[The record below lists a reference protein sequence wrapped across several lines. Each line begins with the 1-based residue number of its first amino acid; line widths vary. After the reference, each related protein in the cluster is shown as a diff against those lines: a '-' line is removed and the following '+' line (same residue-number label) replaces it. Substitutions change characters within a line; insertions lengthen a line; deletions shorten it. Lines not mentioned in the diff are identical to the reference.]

1 MYRTPV
7 DNVSMRW
14 RKKNEGYERYQALS
28 ISAFQRR
35 KKEDIPITIFN
46 KLREIQRILNNAVI
60 IREGF
65 YQRNCT
71 IENRAT
77 SASFMFNNRVG

>member
-1 MYRTPV
+1 MYHTPV
-7 DNVSMRW
+7 DNVSTRW

-28 ISAFQRR
+28 TLAFQRR

-60 IREGF
+60 IRERF

-77 SASFMFNNRVG
+77 SASSMFNNRVE